1 VPHHPLTPWTIQC
14 MAQTFASASIG
25 DIHDRRALP
34 ARFVQCEALGMD
46 CDLPRVIL
54 GVASGNAAQ
63 THRDRKQIEKA
74 TRLQVFLDTSNFG
87 PGKIDGK
94 DGAFTRKAVML
105 FKRSRGQSD
114 LGAQDSKTS
123 IDTTGLDLSG
133 IDPVFTTY
141 FVTKG
146 DIENVGEAPSSPA
159 AQAKAKWLPYRN
171 VAEAVAE
178 KFHCDLNFLKEL
190 NPGIIEKLKE
200 GDQVTVP
207 NVQPFEL
214 SAVKTATTAAEG
226 IAEQDKQGHS
236 QTAEIPT
243 GVFKEET
250 QPVSLYIITKEN
262 ILEVHVGEKLAAVFP
277 VTVGSQHTASPIGHW
292 TIKAIAK
299 FPNFRYD
306 LRMLEEGKRSSNSTC
321 CLPDQTTLWGDMDC
335 T

>member
-1 VPHHPLTPWTIQC
+1 
-14 MAQTFASASIG
+14 
-25 DIHDRRALP
+25 
-34 ARFVQCEALGMD
+34 
-46 CDLPRVIL
+46 
-54 GVASGNAAQ
+54 
-63 THRDRKQIEKA
+63 
-74 TRLQVFLDTSNFG
+74 
-87 PGKIDGK
+87 
-94 DGAFTRKAVML
+94 ML

-141 FVTKG
+141 IVTKG

-159 AQAKAKWLPYRN
+159 AQAKAKWPPYRN

-214 SAVKTATTAAEG
+214 SAVKTATTTSDG

-250 QPVSLYIITKEN
+250 QPVSLYISTKEN
-262 ILEVHVGEKLAAVFP
+262 VLEVHVGEKLAAVFP

-299 FPNFRYD
+299 LPNFRYD
-306 LRMLEEGKRSSNSTC
+306 LRMLEEGKRSSDSHL
-321 CLPDQTTLWGDMDC
+321 LPPGPNNPVGVIWIALDKEGVGIHGTDEPDSIGR
-335 T
+335 